1 MSTELFVEHS
11 LCVLQC
17 AENFIPACHLI
28 FTSLQSRPYCHPHFT
43 D

>member
-1 MSTELFVEHS
+1 MSTELFVERS

-28 FTSLQSRPYCHPHFT
+28 FTSLQSWPYCHPHFT